1 MENLGKMIRGLF
13 ERGGEVPESPNE
25 LLKEIIEAYK
35 EARTYT
41 DEYLF
46 EDRIEWLK
54 NGYEK
59 GWMEFPDDY
68 DFNTSRRTIGFLIA
82 QVERYGGVVIET
94 SKGILPH
101 GEFQPEGF
109 KGTITEE

>member
-1 MENLGKMIRGLF
+1 MNPLQPKIQQQKR
-13 ERGGEVPESPNE
+13 VQ

-41 DEYLF
+41 HEYLF

-68 DFNTSRRTIGFLIA
+68 DFNTSRWTIGFLIA

-101 GEFQPEGF
+101 GEFQQEGF

>member
-41 DEYLF
+41 DEYLY
-46 EDRIEWLK
+46 EDRIKWLK
-54 NGYEK
+54 KGYDE

-68 DFNTSRRTIGFLIA
+68 DFNTSRWTIGFLIA

>member
-35 EARTYT
+35 ESRTYT
-41 DEYLF
+41 DEYLY
-46 EDRIEWLK
+46 EDRIKWLK
-54 NGYEK
+54 KGYDE

-68 DFNTSRRTIGFLIA
+68 DFNTSRWTIGFLIA

>member
-68 DFNTSRRTIGFLIA
+68 DFDTARGTIGFLIA

>member
-1 MENLGKMIRGLF
+1 
-13 ERGGEVPESPNE
+13 
-25 LLKEIIEAYK
+25 
-35 EARTYT
+35 
-41 DEYLF
+41 
-46 EDRIEWLK
+46 
-54 NGYEK
+54 
-59 GWMEFPDDY
+59 MEFPDDY
-68 DFNTSRRTIGFLIA
+68 DFNTSRWTIGFLIA